1 MSLFLCLQGAL
12 EECWALGV
20 QLARA
25 GFILSI
31 TLQPPN
37 TSLTTQISIKERM
50 NLQFQRW
57 QQRVNEAKV
66 KELSIQTS
74 DLTQFDPFLKST
86 KTVQYIVSF
95 VEEYVSLLRILL
107 KCDSWQSCI
116 QQKVYQSLNTLPQL
130 ILKEGPHQSILKS
143 ILASL
148 FLISSWPM
156 DVLRV
161 GGLANFRITP
171 EVLRKAIIVSYAR
184 IGNET
189 RIAFLPEEEL
199 ESTAPKE
206 HQPQRDSIDC
216 NTLLIQLVDT
226 TKLLPLPEVSIKTC

>member
-1 MSLFLCLQGAL
+1 M

-50 NLQFQRW
+50 NLQSQQW

-66 KELSIQTS
+66 KRLSIQNS
-74 DLTQFDPFLKST
+74 PDLTQFDPFLKST
-86 KTVQYIVSF
+86 KTTQYIVAF
-95 VEEYVSLLRILL
+95 VEEYVCLLRILL
-107 KCDSWQSCI
+107 GCDSWRSHI
-116 QQKVYQSLNTLPQL
+116 QQKVHQSLNTLPQL

-148 FLISSWPM
+148 FLISSWPT

-161 GGLANFRITP
+161 GGLANVRITP
-171 EVLRKAIIVSYAR
+171 DVLRKAIIVSYAR

-199 ESTAPKE
+199 ESTARKE
-206 HQPQRDSIDC
+206 HQHQRDSPDH
-216 NTLLIQLVDT
+216 NTLLTQLVDT
-226 TKLLPLPEVSIKTC
+226 TKLIPLPEVCI